1 MTPVKRKRRLLA
13 VTSGD
18 QDGIG
23 LEVSLKALRAHGRE
37 ADVVFC
43 LFRAPTLKLAE
54 QRKLHAVFKRNLT
67 VHWRDSSV
75 KSLHALLEDVSP
87 EQYDLIEILSD
98 ASPALWVKRVA
109 ALCSEGFFTGIVTA
123 PLSKTEIKAAGMKEI
138 GHTQILESVTRVKPA
153 FMGFIGDK
161 FSVVL
166 GSGHLPVTRAGA
178 DYLKNFDAAVAAADQ
193 LRQMQ
198 PGPKARLPIGVL
210 AVNPHAGES
219 GMIGE
224 DDDALAVKIARLRD
238 KYALVG
244 PLVPDVAF
252 MKENWGKYSVFLAA
266 YHDQGLIPF
275 KLTHGFHDGIH
286 VTLGLPIHR
295 SSVDHGTAKDLFG
308 KNQADHRSMLK
319 ALEWSVKTA
328 KAKGRKS

>member
-1 MTPVKRKRRLLA
+1 MTRRQGKRRLLA
-13 VTSGD
+13 ITSGD
-18 QDGIG
+18 QDGVG
-23 LEVSLKALRAHGRE
+23 LEVSIKALRANGRE

-54 QRKLHAVFKRNLT
+54 QKKLHSVFKRNLSI
-67 VHWRDSSV
+67 HWRGTSV
-75 KSLHALLEDVSP
+75 RSLQDLLEGVDLG
-87 EQYDLIEILSD
+87 QYDLIEVLSD
-98 ASPALWVKRVA
+98 ASPAVWVKRVGS
-109 ALCSEGFFTGIVTA
+109 LCAEGFFTGIVTA

-138 GHTQILESVTRVKPA
+138 GHTQILESVTGVRPA
-153 FMGFIGDK
+153 FMGFIGHH

-166 GSGHLPVTRAGA
+166 GSGHLPVKDAGA
-178 DYLKNFDAAVAAADQ
+178 DYIENFEAAVTASDQ
-193 LRQMQ
+193 LRKML
-198 PGPKARLPIGVL
+198 PAGKARLPIAVL
-210 AVNPHAGES
+210 AVNPHAGEK
-219 GMIGE
+219 GMIGGE
-224 DDDALAVKIARLRD
+224 DDELTLKVARLS
-238 KYALVG
+238 KKFGLVG

-252 MKENWGKYSVFLAA
+252 MKENWDRYSVFLAA

-275 KLTHGFHDGIH
+275 KVIHGFHAGIH

-308 KNQADHRSMLK
+308 KNLADHRSMLK